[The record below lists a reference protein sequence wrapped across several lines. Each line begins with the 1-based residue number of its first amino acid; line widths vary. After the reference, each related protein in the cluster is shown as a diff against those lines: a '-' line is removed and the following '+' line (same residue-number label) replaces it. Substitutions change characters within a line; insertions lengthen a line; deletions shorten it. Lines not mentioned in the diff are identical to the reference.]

1 MDDRPELLAIWDE
14 ARRHIEAHDHAKAI
28 ETYRYIIIRY
38 HDDDIAVEHANAYL
52 GDLYLTM
59 QELALAKN
67 HLREAIRYAPGKP
80 QYRYLL
86 GFTHSKAEEWQD
98 AIREL
103 ESAIEQD
110 HTEGEY
116 VRALGWAVFNG
127 KEKAAGLALLYRA
140 VELAPDNPDIHTDM
154 AHAFLAIGNL
164 DKAVEHGREALDIE
178 PDHLLAQ
185 DLLRKIDLLR
195 ERFG

>member
-1 MDDRPELLAIWDE
+1 MDDRPELLTIWDE
-14 ARRHIEAHDHAKAI
+14 ARKSIEAHDHAKAI

-52 GDLYLTM
+52 GDLYLTI
-59 QELALAKN
+59 QELARAKN
-67 HLREAIRYAPGKP
+67 HLGEAIRYAPDKP
-80 QYRYLL
+80 QYHYLL

-98 AIREL
+98 AITEL
-103 ESAIEQD
+103 GAAIEQD
-110 HTEGEY
+110 PTEGEY

-140 VELAPDNPDIHTDM
+140 VELAPDSADVHTDM

-164 DKAVEHGREALDIE
+164 DKAVEHGREALGIE
-178 PDHLLAQ
+178 PDHPLAQ
-185 DLLRKIDLLR
+185 DLLRKIDLMR
-195 ERFG
+195 KKFG